1 MFRSTLGLDA
11 DQSPFPWQEELLSRL
26 CECTGNRLS
35 LDVPTGLGKTSVI
48 AAWLV
53 ALARKADLPRR
64 LVYVVDRRAVV
75 DQATDEAVRLR
86 EWLES
91 ETRTKQLLG
100 LDAGVRLPISTLRG
114 QFADNR
120 EWLSDP
126 TLPTI
131 VVGTVDMVGSRL
143 LFEGYGV
150 SHKMRPYHAGF
161 LGIDTLFVLDE
172 AHLVPPFEALLQSV
186 VETDSPLHG
195 EKLGSPVVP
204 RSMLLTLSATG
215 RAATDAVLQIG
226 DRDLKH
232 TEASQRLN
240 AVKQLTFHKPK
251 EDESLDMSARLAAEA
266 WSLSGEGTL
275 PKRIIV
281 FCNSRDSAIK
291 IEAAVA
297 SLAKGDKKQGIEQ
310 RDIETQLFV
319 GARRVRERQEVA
331 DWLKAH
337 GFIAGSEVTAKLPSF
352 VFSTSAG
359 EVGVDLDADHMVSD
373 LVPFE
378 RMVQRFGRV
387 NRRGEGAAEVRVVL
401 ERNEPNAKEKPA
413 LKKALAKPVRER
425 KATDHLL
432 VAQFDLARKYQA
444 AIEALPRVEGSDAIN
459 VSPEALRQ
467 LRIRAADDDQLR
479 EVLNDATTQ
488 PPLRPALTRPILDSW
503 SMTSLEKHS
512 ARPNVAPWLRGWI
525 DEEPQ
530 TTVVWRR
537 WLPTRSVRCSDS
549 QIKEFFEAAPIHLT
563 EKLETQSDHVF
574 KWLLKHAEKVVKLST
589 SPKKGEE
596 EMPGDDEVVAIVLDH
611 SGGVTCQL
619 TLKQLQFY
627 GGKDAQY
634 AKKQFERDLQ
644 NRTLVVDRR
653 LGGIN
658 SGLLD
663 QSAKDATF
671 AESADD
677 ADCPRDWITQ
687 TETGN
692 DETGDDKRGNDKTS
706 PIPAFRIVEKDV
718 EPAENEDASRI
729 DRVWKTCLRLPIAR
743 DDQDEPSR
751 VLILQKY
758 RRAVTSE
765 ESRST
770 SSELSLDVHLAQ
782 TEVEATRLAERLQLS
797 DELKLVLRI
806 AARNHDHGKNTERW
820 QNAFSAP
827 EEGRPFAKTSGPFR
841 NNLLDGYRHEFGSLP
856 FVLKDPEFES
866 LSEAMRDLALHLV
879 AAHHGFAR
887 PVIRVDGCKDA
898 PPSQLEE
905 RARDVA
911 LRFAR
916 LQKQWGPWGLAWLE
930 SLLRAA
936 DQRAS
941 AAAEAREDSNAV
953 TATTP
958 NDITAEV
965 THG

>member
-1 MFRSTLGLDA
+1 VRLRRWLESQPDTKQRLGLDA
-11 DQSPFPWQEELLSRL
+11 NE
-26 CECTGNRLS
+26 
-35 LDVPTGLGKTSVI
+35 
-48 AAWLV
+48 
-53 ALARKADLPRR
+53 
-64 LVYVVDRRAVV
+64 
-75 DQATDEAVRLR
+75 
-86 EWLES
+86 
-91 ETRTKQLLG
+91 
-100 LDAGVRLPISTLRG
+100 RLPISTLRG

-150 SHKMRPYHAGF
+150 SRKMRPYHAGF
-161 LGIDTLFVLDE
+161 LGVDTLFVLDE

-186 VETDSPLHG
+186 VEVDSPLHG
-195 EKLGSPVVP
+195 EKAASPVVP

-215 RAATDAVLQIG
+215 RATSDAVLQID
-226 DRDLKH
+226 DRDLQH
-232 TEASQRLN
+232 PVAGQRLN
-240 AVKQLTFHKPK
+240 AVKRLTFHEPT

-291 IEAAVA
+291 TEAAVA

-310 RDIETQLFV
+310 RDIATQLFV

-337 GFIAGSEVTAKLPSF
+337 GFIAGSKVTAKLPSF

-401 ERNEPNAKEKPA
+401 ERDEPNAKEKPA

-425 KATDHLL
+425 KATDHQL
-432 VAQFDLARKYQA
+432 VAQFDLARKFRI

-467 LRIRAADDDQLR
+467 LKIRAADDNQLG
-479 EVLNDATTQ
+479 ELLNDATTQ
-488 PPLRPALTRPILDSW
+488 PPLRPALTRPILDAW

-537 WLPTRSVRCSDS
+537 WLPTRSARCSDS

-563 EKLETQSDHVF
+563 EKLESRSNEVF
-574 KWLLKHAEKVVKLST
+574 TWLLKHAARVVKLRT
-589 SPKKGEE
+589 SPKKGDEE
-596 EMPGDDEVVAIVLDH
+596 IAAQLPVDDDVVAIVLDH
-611 SGGVTCQL
+611 SGGVTCRM
-619 TLKQLQFY
+619 TLKQLQFD
-627 GGKDAQY
+627 GGKDAQN

-677 ADCPRDWITQ
+677 VDRPRDWITQ
-687 TETGN
+687 TETGSDETGN
-692 DETGDDKRGNDKTS
+692 DETGSDERGNDKTI
-706 PIPAFRIVEKDV
+706 PIPAFRIVEQDV

-729 DRVWKTCLRLPIAR
+729 DRLWKTCLRLPIAR
-743 DDQDEPSR
+743 DDQDEPST
-751 VLILQKY
+751 VLIVQKY

-770 SSELSLDVHLAQ
+770 SSELSLDVHLSQ
-782 TEVEATRLAERLQLS
+782 TEAEATRLAERLQLP

-856 FVLKDPEFES
+856 FVPRDPEFES
-866 LSEAMRDLALHLV
+866 LSEPMRDLALHLV

-898 PPSQLEE
+898 PPSQLEA

-958 NDITAEV
+958 NDIKAEV